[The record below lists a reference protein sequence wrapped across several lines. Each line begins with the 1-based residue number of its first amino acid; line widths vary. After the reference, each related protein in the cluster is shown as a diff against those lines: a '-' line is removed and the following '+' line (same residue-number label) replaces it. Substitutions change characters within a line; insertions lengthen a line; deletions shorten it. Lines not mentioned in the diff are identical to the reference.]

1 MKLTQNKTK
10 YSENEYYFAPA
21 LCRAQRHNT
30 ECVNTRE
37 TLAILCWLRRGDQL
51 GSRRYAKLF
60 FSVFPS
66 LFISHTLNPVPL
78 SHKLTSYFSLP
89 SHPVSSSEFLFLH
102 HPLKPCY
109 VHFTLGVIYCTLPPP
124 LYASGDLNPPN
135 ILQCPR
141 SLIRL

>member
-21 LCRAQRHNT
+21 LCRAQWYNA

-51 GSRRYAKLF
+51 GSRRYAKLL

-66 LFISHTLNPVPL
+66 LFISHSLNPLLL
-78 SHKLTSYFSLP
+78 SHKLTSSYFSLP
-89 SHPVSSSEFLFLH
+89 YHSVSSSEFLFLH
-102 HPLKPCY
+102 HPLKPCC
-109 VHFTLGVIYCTLPPP
+109 VHFAPTVIYCTLPPA
-124 LYASGDLNPPN
+124 LCAW
-135 ILQCPR
+135 
-141 SLIRL
+141 